1 MSGAV
6 AGMLLSLNFT
16 LMPPFANTQL
26 APIALSL
33 FAMTMWGFSDFLGGF
48 ASRRTNAFLV
58 TTIAHF
64 SGTIFMITLALAWHA
79 PLPTRSQILWSMA
92 AGFFGGSA
100 LAIFYRALAM
110 GQMGL
115 TAPVS
120 ALLGAA
126 IPTVAGFFS
135 EGLPNFITIIG
146 FGLAAIGIWLIS
158 RSEDGAGRPAGLGL
172 ALLSGIGFAGFFLCV
187 KQAGNAS
194 PIWIAGFARVAS
206 FVTTSAIVLGARQW
220 QPFARAGLAFG
231 LLAGMLDS
239 SGSALF
245 AKASQTGRLD
255 TAVVLSSLYPA
266 ITVLLARLI
275 LREHFS
281 RWKVVGLAA
290 ALLAVPMIAM

>member
-1 MSGAV
+1 
-6 AGMLLSLNFT
+6 
-16 LMPPFANTQL
+16 MPPFANAQF
-26 APIALSL
+26 APIALSML
-33 FAMTMWGFSDFLGGF
+33 AMTMWGFSDFIGGF
-48 ASRRTNAFLV
+48 ASRRSNAFLV

-64 SGTIFMITLALAWHA
+64 SGTIFMAAMALAAHA
-79 PLPTRSQILWSMA
+79 PLPGRNQILWALA

-135 EGLPNFITIIG
+135 EGLPDPVTIFG
-146 FGLAAIGIWLIS
+146 FVLAAIGIWLIS

-187 KQAGNAS
+187 KQAGEAS
-194 PIWIAGFARVAS
+194 PIWIAGFARLAS
-206 FVTTSAIVLGARQW
+206 LAATSAIVIGGRQW
-220 QPFARAGLAFG
+220 KPVVGAGIAFG
-231 LLAGMLDS
+231 ILAGMLDS

-275 LREHFS
+275 LHEHFS

>member
-1 MSGAV
+1 
-6 AGMLLSLNFT
+6 
-16 LMPPFANTQL
+16 MPSFANAQF
-26 APIALSL
+26 APVALSL
-33 FAMTMWGFSDFLGGF
+33 LAMTMWGFSDFIGGY
-48 ASRRTNAFLV
+48 ASRRSNAFLV
-58 TTIAHF
+58 TTIAHL
-64 SGTIFMITLALAWHA
+64 SGTIFMATLALASHA
-79 PLPTRSQILWSMA
+79 ALPGRNQILWALA
-92 AGFFGGSA
+92 AGFLGGSA

-135 EGLPNFITIIG
+135 EGLPNLVAAIG
-146 FGLAAIGIWLIS
+146 FALAAIGIWLIS
-158 RSEDGAGRPAGLGL
+158 RSEDGAARPAGLGL
-172 ALLSGIGFAGFFLCV
+172 AFLSGIGFAGFFLCV
-187 KQAGNAS
+187 KQAGDAS
-194 PIWIAGFARVAS
+194 PIWIAGIARFASLAA
-206 FVTTSAIVLGARQW
+206 TTAIVVGARQW
-220 QPFARAGLAFG
+220 KPVIGAGIG
-231 LLAGMLDS
+231 LGILAGMLDS

-275 LREHFS
+275 LHEHFS
-281 RWKVVGLAA
+281 RWKVIGLTA

>member
-1 MSGAV
+1 
-6 AGMLLSLNFT
+6 
-16 LMPPFANTQL
+16 MPTFANAQL
-26 APIALSL
+26 APIVLSL
-33 FAMTMWGFSDFLGGF
+33 LAMAMWGFSDFIGGF
-48 ASRRTNAFLV
+48 SSRRTNAFLV
-58 TTIAHF
+58 TTVAHL
-64 SGTIFMITLALAWHA
+64 SGTLFMATLALAWHA
-79 PLPTRSQILWSMA
+79 PLPTRNQILWSMA

-126 IPTVAGFFS
+126 IPTTVGFLS
-135 EGLPNFITIIG
+135 EGLPNLLTAIG
-146 FGLAAIGIWLIS
+146 FVLAAVGIWLIS
-158 RSEDGAGRPAGLGL
+158 RSEDEGGRPAGLPL

-187 KQAGNAS
+187 KQAGDAS
-194 PIWIAGFARVAS
+194 PIWIAGFARLAS
-206 FVTTSAIVLGARQW
+206 LLTTSAIVVGARQW
-220 QPFARAGLAFG
+220 RPMVRAGIAFG
-231 LLAGMLDS
+231 LVAGMLDS
-239 SGSALF
+239 SGSALY

-275 LREHFS
+275 LHEHFS
-281 RWKVVGLAA
+281 RWKVVGLVA